1 MGLNMALNPV
11 LETKL
16 ESIKALREVIDSQN
30 FLRDR
35 QAESQ

>member
-1 MGLNMALNPV
+1 MGLNMAFNPV

-16 ESIKALREVIDSQN
+16 ESIEGLREVIDSRI
-30 FLRDR
+30 FWGDR